1 MTVFVNIG
9 LGIVAMALLQMFK
22 DSLFADIAKF
32 LFILAVTLAAHSA
45 IPVFLSGQYLDVI
58 YGMTALMASISYLL
72 LVLAILTA
80 LKKINRETSQ

>member
-32 LFILAVTLAAHSA
+32 LFILAVTMIAHSA
-45 IPVFLSGQYLDVI
+45 IPIFLSGQYTDVI
-58 YGMTALMASISYLL
+58 YGITALMTSISYLL

-80 LKKINRETSQ
+80 LRKINQGASQ